1 MKQMA
6 SIAFVEVALSEID
19 WQCDTDVE
27 LDFHLDDAEEEIWS
41 SDFFVHNSIESVSKS
56 MKKNN

>member
-6 SIAFVEVALSEID
+6 SIAFVEVALSGID

-27 LDFHLDDAEEEIWS
+27 LDFHLDDAQGGIWS
-41 SDFFVHNSIESVSKS
+41 SELFCVQFY
-56 MKKNN
+56 